1 MVHGSISIEFTILLC
16 RSKESWHLRISGIS
30 IDGRYDSIE
39 IAICK
44 VGWMSYALVDASGA
58 YQRASCWSLWCQSC
72 ATQKISKR
80 LALTNDEEELKLVLE
95 HGRKPDCCLQ
105 LQGRFGWSVIAV
117 LQDSQLT
124 GRIPRAASR
133 WECDFTRVTGNQFAK
148 A

>member
-1 MVHGSISIEFTILLC
+1 MPVEHISVRLAGLC
-16 RSKESWHLRISGIS
+16 G
-30 IDGRYDSIE
+30 
-39 IAICK
+39 
-44 VGWMSYALVDASGA
+44 VNLV
-58 YQRASCWSLWCQSC
+58 QHRR
-72 ATQKISKR
+72 SKR
-80 LALTNDEEELKLVLE
+80 LALTNDVEELKLVLE
-95 HGRKPDCCLQ
+95 HGRKPDGCLQ